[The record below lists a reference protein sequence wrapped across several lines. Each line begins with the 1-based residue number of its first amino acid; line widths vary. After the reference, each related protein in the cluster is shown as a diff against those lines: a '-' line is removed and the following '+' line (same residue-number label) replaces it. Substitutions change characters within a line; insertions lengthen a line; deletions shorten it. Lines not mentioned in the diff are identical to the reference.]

1 MTEILDLAKDG
12 QYHLACAKYFEVTH
26 NKPASKPLLHPNAY
40 FAESRAILT
49 EDDSNGK
56 GKKELEKKL
65 YDKNVL
71 ITFYL
76 QISTTKINSLKIQ
89 LELLEVYLR
98 EKVIDFLR
106 LLEIRISLAHQRE
119 MINSV
124 HLQETQMQSTH
135 L

>member
-1 MTEILDLAKDG
+1 M
-12 QYHLACAKYFEVTH
+12 YH
-26 NKPASKPLLHPNAY
+26 
-40 FAESRAILT
+40 
-49 EDDSNGK
+49 
-56 GKKELEKKL
+56 
-65 YDKNVL
+65 KNVL

-76 QISTTKINSLKIQ
+76 QISTTKINSLKVQ

-106 LLEIRISLAHQRE
+106 LLEIRISLARQRE